1 MIILRTGGLQRERQV
16 RADVR
21 GRQERGRA
29 RRGGRQRQECPR
41 LQGTI
46 SRVRTLNLG
55 LCILQSQVASSQPSV
70 DRFG

>member
-46 SRVRTLNLG
+46 VHVTLVQGDSAGRVQGGDWL
-55 LCILQSQVASSQPSV
+55 
-70 DRFG
+70 